1 MVFPSRDI
9 SLTAMLGVREIRL
22 QGFVPYAA
30 SSIAL
35 ESASYRAA

>member
-1 MVFPSRDI
+1 MVFPSRDF
-9 SLTAMLGVREIRL
+9 SLTPMLGAPEIRL

-35 ESASYRAA
+35 ESAS